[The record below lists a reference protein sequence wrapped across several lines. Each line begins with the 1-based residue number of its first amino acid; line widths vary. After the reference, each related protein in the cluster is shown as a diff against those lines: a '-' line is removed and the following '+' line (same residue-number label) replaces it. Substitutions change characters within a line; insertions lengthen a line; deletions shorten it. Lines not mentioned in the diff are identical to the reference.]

1 MLPSARD
8 FSSSWAWTEVSR
20 IGPDEGFERKLNLDD
35 DDADMDPIIKKVL
48 NAKLFEDDNGGLWKQ
63 SVKECNGEILC
74 SASRFC

>member
-1 MLPSARD
+1 MPN
-8 FSSSWAWTEVSR
+8 EN
-20 IGPDEGFERKLNLDD
+20 DEHDLLLTSDD

-74 SASRFC
+74 SMLGTHYSND